1 MLQHSRSTCRVKELT
16 NIKALYNK
24 YLRLSYHRFRVKDTD
39 FNATMK
45 TDFDSSI
52 GNIKIISQDIERV
65 WLKLYNNVF
74 YAISDKKNII
84 IYN

>member
-1 MLQHSRSTCRVKELT
+1 MLHHSQKSTGQKEPT
-16 NIKALYNK
+16 NINALADE
-24 YLRLSYHRFRVKDTD
+24 YLRLSYHGSRIKDTD
-39 FNATMK
+39 CNATMK